1 VAQPGR
7 SQPRATSRT
16 SHGSQEVKPSL
27 SARARGYITESL
39 VKNSV
44 FLVINIGVTSICG
57 YGSLSLLTRIFSV
70 DAVGL
75 SAAAL
80 SASSLIVSI
89 TQSGI
94 NYSLPRFLPSSNH
107 RTSLINTLHTGLL
120 IVTAIGCVIFLAT
133 PFSNKMYALGGF
145 LFCVV
150 FIAST
155 CLQAGSSF
163 LGLVLIADRQSG
175 KMASANMIPNVIKL
189 AAPLAFKT
197 LGNLGAFISRTI
209 FNLFSFVIL
218 ARIVAR
224 RGHRFGPELN
234 MQAVRE
240 LGKFSIG
247 MSVATII
254 GGLPMMVLPIL
265 VLSRLGAAQAAFWS
279 IAITIGTL
287 LNSLPAA
294 VTQALLPEITHRPA
308 ERRRLLIRST
318 LLVTAL
324 VIPALIVAYVAAP
337 LLISAFAK
345 SYSSGTLSALHW
357 LIYAAFI
364 TMLNYAS
371 GAILFLAKKSSAITF
386 VNVVDAIIVLGMAGV
401 WATDAKGVAISWFVG
416 DIANTVLF
424 GLFAFFAVREVGFRF
439 EDLGGAEARSAA
451 ERPPTPIPMPGS
463 LQEAFGVLAS
473 IAEQQSLAFSRE
485 PQRFNLTEPQGLYTA
500 MALQEAER
508 EWYRRSRAAEGR
520 PDDTRWDL
528 PADTRWDFY
537 GNADSGRRD
546 GTNSGQDNVGRHRRN
561 SGGQTRRQ

>member
-1 VAQPGR
+1 VAQSGR
-7 SQPRATSRT
+7 SQPRATSRA
-16 SHGSQEVKPSL
+16 SGESREAQEAKPSL
-27 SARARGYITESL
+27 FARARGYVAESL
-39 VKNSV
+39 VRNSV
-44 FLVINIGVTSICG
+44 YLILNIGVISICG
-57 YGSLSLLTRIFSV
+57 YGSLSLLTRVFSV

-107 RTSLINTLHTGLL
+107 RTSLINTLHTGVL
-120 IVTAIGCVIFLAT
+120 IITAVGCVIFLVT
-133 PFSNKMYALGGF
+133 PFADKMYALGGF

-175 KMASANMIPNVIKL
+175 KMAGANMIPNFIKL
-189 AAPLAFKT
+189 LAPLGFRT
-197 LGNLGAFISRTI
+197 LGNLGAFISRVI

-224 RGHRFGPELN
+224 RGHRFRPELN
-234 MQAVRE
+234 MQAARE
-240 LGKFSIG
+240 LGRFSIG

-254 GGLPMMVLPIL
+254 GGLPMMLLPIV
-265 VLSRLGAAQAAFWS
+265 VLSRLGAAQAAYWS

-308 ERRRLLIRST
+308 ERRHLLIRST

-324 VIPALIVAYVAAP
+324 VVPALIVAYVAAP

-357 LIYAAFI
+357 LIYSAFI

-386 VNVVDAIIVLGMAGV
+386 VNVVDAIIVLGMAGA
-401 WATDAKGVAISWFVG
+401 WAANATGVAISWFVG

-424 GLFAFFAVREVGFRF
+424 GLFAFLAVREVGFRF
-439 EDLGGAEARSAA
+439 EDLGGEEARPVA
-451 ERPPTPIPMPGS
+451 ERPQAPMPGS
-463 LQEAFGVLAS
+463 LQEAFSVLAS
-473 IAEQQSLAFSRE
+473 VAEQQRMAAALE
-485 PQRFNLTEPQGLYTA
+485 PQRYNLTEPQGLYTA

-508 EWYRRSRAAEGR
+508 EWYRRSRAAERGAA
-520 PDDTRWDL
+520 DTRWDL
-528 PADTRWDFY
+528 Y
-537 GNADSGRRD
+537 GNAGSDRRD
-546 GTNSGQDNVGRHRRN
+546 GADWRPVNTGRHRRN
-561 SGGQTRRQ
+561 GRGGTGSG